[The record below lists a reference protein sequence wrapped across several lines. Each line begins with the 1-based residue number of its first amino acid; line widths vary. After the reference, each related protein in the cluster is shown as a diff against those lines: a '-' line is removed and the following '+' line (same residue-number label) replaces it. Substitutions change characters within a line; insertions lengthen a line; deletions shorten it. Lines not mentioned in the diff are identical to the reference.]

1 MKKISI
7 VLTVFSVFAAGCAQP
22 PNYFAHQNVYTTQA
36 SIEKERQ
43 NRLARSGQEAGDA
56 CTAKAKESPSY
67 QVVEKNIFPEEN
79 NPNKYSLLSSKAKLN
94 EAQKKALKEYL
105 ALVTPCRKIY
115 TDAAQGLPFAAPME
129 NANSKFD
136 LIYAKL
142 LSGQLSIGEANEQ
155 RNQARQVMKSE
166 LSTIQ
171 ANVNQNLEASHNAE
185 IQNAQQRRAAEI
197 QAAQQQQLINQQQM
211 KNQQEIWNKAT
222 PKPVPAPKQ
231 VNTNCMNLGAGMI
244 SCTSY

>member
-1 MKKISI
+1 MRKINI
-7 VLTVFSVFAAGCAQP
+7 ALIVFSAVIAGCAQ
-22 PNYFAHQNVYTTQA
+22 PNYFAHQNVYSTQA
-36 SIEKERQ
+36 SVEKERQ
-43 NRLARSGQEAGDA
+43 NRLARDSSEAGEA
-56 CTAKAKESPSY
+56 CTAKAKESPAY
-67 QVVEKNIFPEEN
+67 QIVEKNIFPDDG
-79 NPNKYSLLSSKAKLN
+79 NPNKYSLLASKSKLN

-105 ALVTPCRKIY
+105 TLVTPCRKIY
-115 TDAAQGLPFAAPME
+115 TDTAKGLPFAAPME
-129 NANSKFD
+129 KANSQYD

-142 LSGQLSIGEANEQ
+142 LNGQMTIGEANEQ

-166 LSTIQ
+166 LSAIQ